1 MPGITIAY
9 IHHPETFVHFFLQV
23 FDNILYAGQNK
34 ITVRPA
40 WKMETERA
48 RERFCPEN
56 TRKMP
61 GSDE

>member
-34 ITVRPA
+34 ITVLPRRGSLLPWA
-40 WKMETERA
+40 TA
-48 RERFCPEN
+48 P
-56 TRKMP
+56 TMP
-61 GSDE
+61 Q